1 METTPLEKLAAE
13 WRQEADLLRR
23 RGAPRQ
29 ADALKSA
36 AADLEE
42 RVREWKLEALTL
54 QQAADET
61 GLSYSAVQK
70 KVARGDLPNAGR
82 EGAPRVRRCHLFGDD
97 PEPRLETDH
106 GEPDVA
112 AEILASQE

>member
-1 METTPLEKLAAE
+1 MQTTALERLAAE

-29 ADALKSA
+29 ADVLESA

-42 RVREWKLEALTL
+42 RLRTWELEALTL
-54 QQAADET
+54 QEAADEA

-97 PEPRLETDH
+97 PEPGPVTDD
-106 GEPDVA
+106 GDPDVA
-112 AEILASQE
+112 GEILAGRE